1 MHHSC
6 ILRAVR
12 TDASPSVLCLDGL
25 YDSEYDRVNHMIPHL
40 TAPHACPTESRKSG
54 MPAMI
59 LAGGS
64 SVPRHAVLVTHDYG
78 SSAASSATS
87 STTSSASATAGS
99 SSCAAAAGASV
110 EAAGV
115 AAGVDSGTGFDSA
128 GAVSLQASFA
138 GSAFAGTEAAATSGR
153 VTQGPNVPQ
162 RGANLSLHSVLGV
175 QPSAFHDHLHP
186 AASGSAGAAHA
197 HANAPMRTTPT
208 VSLVIGIDLLEMR
221 VTCGRPTS
229 FAFRGTLPNIDID

>member
-1 MHHSC
+1 M
-6 ILRAVR
+6 V
-12 TDASPSVLCLDGL
+12 TM
-25 YDSEYDRVNHMIPHL
+25 RVPR
-40 TAPHACPTESRKSG
+40 SRKSG
-54 MPAMI
+54 KPAMN

-64 SVPRHAVLVTHDYG
+64 SVPHHAVLVTHDYG

-87 STTSSASATAGS
+87 STTSSATSSAAAGS
-99 SSCAAAAGASV
+99 SSCAGAAGASV

-138 GSAFAGTEAAATSGR
+138 GSVFAGSEAAATSGR
-153 VTQGPNVPQ
+153 VTHGPNVPQ

-186 AASGSAGAAHA
+186 ASSGSAGAAHA

-208 VSLVIGIDLLEMR
+208 VSLVIISRKM
-221 VTCGRPTS
+221 TCSLSVS
-229 FAFRGTLPNIDID
+229 FQI